1 MKTAGVKGWYSMA
14 VDIAID
20 LGTSR
25 TRIFLPRRGITAD
38 VPSVVAVGEEH
49 EELLHFGEAAYRMIG
64 RTPPP
69 IRTICPLGN
78 GVIAHFDW
86 AAAMLAALLK
96 ETVSAKIRMPRVAVC
111 VPVGLTDV
119 EKRAVIDAVSRSGVR
134 QVCLVEAPV
143 AAALGTGID
152 IHTPHGTLVVDIGG
166 GTTDMAVISLCDAAV
181 SRSVRQ
187 AGQVMDEAIIQYIRE
202 QHHLLIGQRTAES
215 VKQQI
220 GCIVPD
226 IRSGECCVKG
236 KNLLTGMP
244 GQVTVAAEEITAPLQ
259 TTAQAITGCIRE
271 LLEATP
277 PELMADIEA
286 EGIVLTGGSAQLPGF
301 DRLIQQATGLSVRI
315 AEQPDLCVINGCG
328 RYLRFLR
335 KAA

>member
-1 MKTAGVKGWYSMA
+1 MA

-119 EKRAVIDAVSRSGVR
+119 EKRAVIDAVRRSGVR
-134 QVCLVEAPV
+134 Q
-143 AAALGTGID
+143 
-152 IHTPHGTLVVDIGG
+152 
-166 GTTDMAVISLCDAAV
+166 
-181 SRSVRQ
+181 
-187 AGQVMDEAIIQYIRE
+187 
-202 QHHLLIGQRTAES
+202 
-215 VKQQI
+215 
-220 GCIVPD
+220 
-226 IRSGECCVKG
+226 
-236 KNLLTGMP
+236 
-244 GQVTVAAEEITAPLQ
+244 
-259 TTAQAITGCIRE
+259 
-271 LLEATP
+271 
-277 PELMADIEA
+277 
-286 EGIVLTGGSAQLPGF
+286 
-301 DRLIQQATGLSVRI
+301 
-315 AEQPDLCVINGCG
+315 
-328 RYLRFLR
+328 
-335 KAA
+335 